1 MEVRAMKEKN
11 PKNLKSKF
19 DSEEK
24 LELAQRIAKQSEKL
38 GRRYAAVGNGF
49 LRVLRWLSD
58 WFDKILF
65 NPSHTKFVAFAIA
78 GLIFLALNVTDG
90 TSAAT
95 LKNSKEL
102 ADVQVGLV
110 YNEEMYEVTGFDEL
124 VNIGVIGDYS
134 DISLITDSSEYSVEL
149 DLSGVSEG
157 VHRVPY
163 TAVGFTSRI
172 KTYIEP
178 ATAEVTIRKKETK
191 TVQLSHEFINL
202 DKLESKYVL
211 GEPVFESKDVSIK
224 ASKETLSEVAFVKA
238 LIDVSNQ
245 SSDFSTEA
253 DLAAYNQQ
261 GQKLENVDIIPKKV
275 NVDVKISS
283 PHKTVA
289 IKPIFE
295 GVVPNNKAIKSVT
308 MDHEAITIYAPQTV
322 LDSIDEVIVPIPA
335 ASLTE
340 DIKSVQNIT
349 LPSGVRHGTVSK
361 VNMEIKLGEGEKKIF
376 TEVPINWRYNV
387 NGYKMAPVNKEDV
400 YTDIEVF
407 GTAENLKNFT
417 IDNVWIYIDMR
428 NVEVGEDQE
437 GKLYIESSSPLLDIK
452 SSKESIR
459 FNVIE

>member
-1 MEVRAMKEKN
+1 MKENN
-11 PKNLKSKF
+11 PKNQKSKF

-24 LELAQRIAKQSEKL
+24 LELAQRIARQSEKI
-38 GRRYAAVGNGF
+38 GRRYAAIGEAF

-65 NPSHTKFVAFAIA
+65 NPSHTKFVAFGLAA
-78 GLIFLALNVTDG
+78 LIFLALNATDG
-90 TSAAT
+90 TTAAT

-102 ADVQVGLV
+102 EDVKVALV
-110 YNEEMYEVTGFDEL
+110 YNEEMYEVSGYEEL

-163 TAVGFTSRI
+163 KAVGFSSRI

-178 ATAEVTIRKKETK
+178 ATAEVSIRKKETK
-191 TVQLSHEFINL
+191 TVQLSHEFINI

-211 GEPVFESKDVSIK
+211 GEPEFESKDVSIK

-238 LIDVSNQ
+238 LIDVTNQ
-245 SSDFSTEA
+245 TSEFTAEA
-253 DLAAYNQQ
+253 ELAAYNQQ

-275 NVDVKISS
+275 NVTVNITS

-295 GVVPNNKAIKSVT
+295 GEVPDKKAIKSIT

-322 LDSIDEVIVPIPA
+322 LDSIDEVLVPIA
-335 ASLTE
+335 ASTLT
-340 DIKSVQNIT
+340 DDMKSVVNVS
-349 LPSGVRHGTVSK
+349 LPSGVRHGTVTK
-361 VNMEIKLGEGEKKIF
+361 VNMEIKLGEGIKKTF
-376 TEVPINWRYNV
+376 EEVPINWRYNV

-400 YTDIEVF
+400 YTNVDVF
-407 GTAENLKNFT
+407 GTEENLKDFT
-417 IDNVWIYIDMR
+417 IDNVWVYVDMR
-428 NVEVGEDQE
+428 NVEVGDDQE

-452 SSKESIR
+452 SSKDSIR